1 MMNRAY
7 QVKCC
12 FLLPH
17 RNLQLPSILTNDWIF
32 YSCIHYLP
40 SSFIIHYFID
50 HEFYHVSLEFS
61 WKRISSNV
69 FFFSKARLLNELNEK
84 ELQSG
89 SANTTKSWHHV
100 YRDSAW
106 IYVGGLDFQLTEG
119 DVICVFSQ

>member
-1 MMNRAY
+1 
-7 QVKCC
+7 
-12 FLLPH
+12 LLLH
-17 RNLQLPSILTNDWIF
+17 
-32 YSCIHYLP
+32 
-40 SSFIIHYFID
+40 
-50 HEFYHVSLEFS
+50 
-61 WKRISSNV
+61 RISLNRF

-89 SANTTKSWHHV
+89 AVNTTKSWHHV